1 MCIKRWIRAEESEM
15 KRGRY
20 IPDRGDIVWINFT
33 PHAGHEQRGKRPALI
48 LSPKIYNE
56 KTSLC
61 ICLPITSKIKG
72 YPFEVALPDTLP
84 VQGVVLSDQVKNL
97 DFVAR
102 EVHFVCKADASV
114 VATVQRNIWALVGE

>member
-1 MCIKRWIRAEESEM
+1 M
-15 KRGRY
+15 KSGKY

-33 PHAGHEQRGKRPALI
+33 PQAGHEQRGKRPALI

-72 YPFEVALPDTLP
+72 YPFEVPLTKNLPI
-84 VQGVVLSDQVKNL
+84 QGVVLSDQIKSL

-102 EVHFVCKADASV
+102 EIMFISKAPNSIV
-114 VATVQRNIWALVGE
+114 ETIQKNVLALVG

>member
-1 MCIKRWIRAEESEM
+1 M
-15 KRGRY
+15 KSGSY

-33 PHAGHEQRGKRPALI
+33 PQVGHEQRGKRPAII

-72 YPFEVALPDTLP
+72 YPFEVELPKDLP
-84 VQGVVLSDQVKNL
+84 IEGVILSDQIKNL

-102 EVHFVCKADASV
+102 EVSFICKVPPLVVKSV
-114 VATVQRNIWALVGE
+114 QKNILALIG